1 MAARV
6 GTYTARTVPSGRR
19 TGHDNP
25 EELAAEEGL
34 TLGHLDHQDPK
45 VTTQTSKLV
54 SPETLMSTR
63 QPTDRLAHFV

>member
-6 GTYTARTVPSGRR
+6 RTYTARTVLSGGR
-19 TGHDNP
+19 TGHNNP
-25 EELAAEEGL
+25 EELVAEEGL
-34 TLGHLDHQDPK
+34 KLGHLDHQDPK

-63 QPTDRLAHFV
+63 HPADGLAHFV